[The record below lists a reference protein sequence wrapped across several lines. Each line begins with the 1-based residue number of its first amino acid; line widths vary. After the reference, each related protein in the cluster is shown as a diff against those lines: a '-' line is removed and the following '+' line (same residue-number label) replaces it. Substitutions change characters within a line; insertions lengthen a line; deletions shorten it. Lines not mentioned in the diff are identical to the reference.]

1 LLTVVGYT
9 HASNVIPLVNCS
21 DGALLIVTKALVPLK
36 VNAFPYLPEVVHV
49 APLIVPLF
57 PLPDASFTTV
67 PLPSSNPYAA
77 TRPSV
82 ADGVGVGVGV
92 AVGVEAAVDVA
103 VGVAVAVAV
112 TVAVAVAVAIGVGLG
127 GTVAVAVAVAVGL
140 AAGVAVGVGVAVA
153 ASSSNTQSGSP
164 TLLLPGV
171 VKSCVP
177 TFGNGEPATV

>member
-1 LLTVVGYT
+1 MLTVVGYT

-21 DGALLIVTKALVPLK
+21 DGALLMVTKALVPLK
-36 VNAFPYLPEVVHV
+36 LNAFPYLPEVVHV

-82 ADGVGVGVGV
+82 GDEVGVGVGV
-92 AVGVEAAVDVA
+92 AVGVEAGVD
-103 VGVAVAVAV
+103 
-112 TVAVAVAVAIGVGLG
+112 VAVAVAVAVAVGVGLG
-127 GTVAVAVAVAVGL
+127 GTVAVAVAVAVAVGI
-140 AAGVAVGVGVAVA
+140 AVGVAVGVGVGVA

-164 TLLLPGV
+164 ALLLPGV
-171 VKSCVP
+171 LKLCVP
-177 TFGNGEPATV
+177 TFGNGEPATM